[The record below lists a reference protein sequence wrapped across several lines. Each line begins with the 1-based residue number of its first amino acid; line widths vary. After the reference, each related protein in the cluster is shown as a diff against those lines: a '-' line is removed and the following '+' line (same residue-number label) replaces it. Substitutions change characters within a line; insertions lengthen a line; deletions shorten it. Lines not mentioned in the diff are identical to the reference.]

1 MLTRDDGWRTESD
14 SIGSL
19 QVPADALYG
28 VQTLRAVENFPITGQ
43 RIPDEMIVSLAYIKK
58 AAAVTNRAA
67 GDLPASIA
75 QAIITACD
83 EIIAGKWHEQFIVDV
98 IQGGAGTSTN
108 MNANEVIA
116 NRAIELLGGVK
127 GDYSL
132 VHPNDHV
139 NMSQSTNDVYPTC
152 GRMTAIRLLG
162 GLYEQLAS
170 LKDTLSRQAWAFHN
184 VIKIGRTQL
193 QDAVPVRLG
202 QTFHAYAS
210 CIERDITRIQNA
222 EAEMHQVN
230 LGGTAIGTHLNA
242 GKAYVQNI
250 VQNLS
255 RISGL
260 SLEPAQD
267 CIDATQNA
275 DGYAALSGALKALAV
290 NLSKISNDLR
300 LMSSGPIG
308 GFGDISLPSRQNGSS
323 IMPGKVNPVIPE
335 VVNQIAF
342 LVVGNDAT
350 ITMAAE
356 AGQLEL
362 NAFEPVLFNRL
373 FGSIT
378 ALTHGIHVLS
388 TLCVQ
393 GITAN
398 QSRCKALVEKSSA
411 LATVLC
417 PVVGYTRAS
426 ALAKRAIASGD
437 SVRQLAVQDHLV
449 NEANA
454 DEYFDVFSMTG
465 EA

>member
-210 CIERDITRIQNA
+210 CIERDVTRIKTA

-290 NLSKISNDLR
+290 SLSKISNDLR

>member
-210 CIERDITRIQNA
+210 CIERDVTRIKTA

-398 QSRCKALVEKSSA
+398 QSRCRALVEKSSA

>member
-1 MLTRDDGWRTESD
+1 
-14 SIGSL
+14 
-19 QVPADALYG
+19 
-28 VQTLRAVENFPITGQ
+28 
-43 RIPDEMIVSLAYIKK
+43 
-58 AAAVTNRAA
+58 
-67 GDLPASIA
+67 
-75 QAIITACD
+75 
-83 EIIAGKWHEQFIVDV
+83 
-98 IQGGAGTSTN
+98 
-108 MNANEVIA
+108 
-116 NRAIELLGGVK
+116 
-127 GDYSL
+127 
-132 VHPNDHV
+132 
-139 NMSQSTNDVYPTC
+139 
-152 GRMTAIRLLG
+152 
-162 GLYEQLAS
+162 
-170 LKDTLSRQAWAFHN
+170 
-184 VIKIGRTQL
+184 
-193 QDAVPVRLG
+193 
-202 QTFHAYAS
+202 
-210 CIERDITRIQNA
+210 
-222 EAEMHQVN
+222 MHQVN

-242 GKAYVQNI
+242 GKTYVQNI
-250 VQNLS
+250 VRNLS
-255 RISGL
+255 GISGL
-260 SLEPAQD
+260 TLEPAED

-323 IMPGKVNPVIPE
+323 IMPGKINPVIPE

-398 QSRCKALVEKSSA
+398 QSRCRALVEKSSA

-454 DEYFDVFSMTG
+454 DAYFDVYSMTG

>member
-152 GRMTAIRLLG
+152 GRMTAIRLLS
-162 GLYEQLAS
+162 GLYEQLTL
-170 LKDTLSRQAWAFHN
+170 LKDTLSRQSWAFHN

-210 CIERDITRIQNA
+210 CIERDIARIKTA

-242 GKAYVQNI
+242 GKTYVQNI
-250 VQNLS
+250 VRNLS
-255 RISGL
+255 GISGL
-260 SLEPAQD
+260 TLEPAED

-323 IMPGKVNPVIPE
+323 IMPGKINPVIPE

-398 QSRCKALVEKSSA
+398 QSRCRALVEKSSA

-454 DEYFDVFSMTG
+454 DAYFDVYSMTG

>member
-210 CIERDITRIQNA
+210 CIERDVTRIKTA

-398 QSRCKALVEKSSA
+398 QSRCRALVDKSSA

>member
-162 GLYEQLAS
+162 GLYEQLAL

-398 QSRCKALVEKSSA
+398 QSRCRALVDKSSA

-449 NEANA
+449 NEASA

>member
-1 MLTRDDGWRTESD
+1 MVTTGHEWRTESD
-14 SIGSL
+14 SIGAL
-19 QVPADALYG
+19 QVPAGAFYG
-28 VQTLRAVENFPITGQ
+28 VHTLRAVENFPITGQ
-43 RIPDEMIVSLAYIKK
+43 HIPDEMIVSLADIKK
-58 AAAVTNRAA
+58 AAALTNMAA
-67 GDLPASIA
+67 GDLPAPIA
-75 QAIITACD
+75 RAIMRACD
-83 EIIAGKWHEQFIVDV
+83 EIAAGQWHEQFIVDA

-127 GDYSL
+127 GDYTL

-152 GRMTAIRLLG
+152 GKITAIRLLA
-162 GLYEQLAS
+162 GLQEQLA
-170 LKDTLSRQAWAFHN
+170 LLQNTLLRQAKAFHN
-184 VIKIGRTQL
+184 VVKIGRTQL

-210 CIERDITRIQNA
+210 CLGRDRQRLQTA
-222 EAEMHQVN
+222 EAELHQVN

-242 GKAYVQNI
+242 SKAYVQNV

-255 RISGL
+255 TVSGIPL
-260 SLEPAQD
+260 TPSPD

-275 DGYAALSGALKALAV
+275 DSYAALSGALKTLAV
-290 NLSKISNDLR
+290 DLSKISNDLR
-300 LMSSGPIG
+300 LMSSGPSG
-308 GFGDISLPSRQNGSS
+308 GFHEINLPPRQNGSS
-323 IMPGKVNPVIPE
+323 IMPGKINPVIPE

-342 LVVGNDAT
+342 LVIGNDAT

-362 NAFEPVLFNRL
+362 NAFEPVIFNRL

-378 ALTHGIHVLS
+378 ALTHGMRVLS
-388 TLCVQ
+388 ELCIQ

-398 QSRCKALVEKSSA
+398 QSRCKTIVEGSCA

-426 ALAKRAIASGD
+426 ALAKQALANGG
-437 SVRQLAVQDHLV
+437 SVRQLAVQNHLV
-449 NEANA
+449 NEACA
-454 DEYFDVFSMTG
+454 DTYFDVFAMTG

>member
-210 CIERDITRIQNA
+210 CIERDVTRIKTA

>member
-1 MLTRDDGWRTESD
+1 MVTHDDRWRTESD
-14 SIGSL
+14 SIGNL
-19 QVPADALYG
+19 QVPADAFYG

-43 RIPDEMIVSLAYIKK
+43 HIPDEMIISLAYIKK
-58 AAAVTNRAA
+58 AAAITNRAA

-152 GRMTAIRLLG
+152 GKMTAIHLLG
-162 GLYEQLAS
+162 GLYEQLAL

-202 QTFHAYAS
+202 QSFHAYAS
-210 CIERDITRIQNA
+210 CIGRDIGRIKAA

-255 RISGL
+255 TVSGL

-308 GFGDISLPSRQNGSS
+308 GFCEINLPSRQNGSS
-323 IMPGKVNPVIPE
+323 IMPGKINPVIPE

-362 NAFEPVLFNRL
+362 NAFEPVIFNRL
-373 FGSIT
+373 FGSIS

-388 TLCVQ
+388 TLCIQ

-398 QSRCKALVEKSSA
+398 QSRCKALVEGSSA

-437 SVRQLAVQDHLV
+437 SVRHLAVQDHLV
-449 NEANA
+449 NEARA

>member
-43 RIPDEMIVSLAYIKK
+43 HIPDEMIVSLAYIKK

-67 GDLPASIA
+67 GDLPASVA

-210 CIERDITRIQNA
+210 CIERDVTRIKTA

-290 NLSKISNDLR
+290 SLSKISNDLR

-437 SVRQLAVQDHLV
+437 SVRQLEVQDHLV